1 MVKYHAQAICKARI
15 QKAKLDFSAN
25 ATKFIHSKIFMV
37 SFWESG
43 IWQLK
48 NVLLTRISYSV
59 KICIFLSSILMYMCE
74 N

>member
-1 MVKYHAQAICKARI
+1 MVKYHAQAICKPRI
-15 QKAKLDFSAN
+15 LKTELDFCTN
-25 ATKFIHSKIFMV
+25 TTKIIHSEILMV

-48 NVLLTRISYSV
+48 NVLLIRISYSV